1 MVSLN
6 FVRGGRL
13 VAGIL
18 LVAAFAPFVSAAE
31 PLPLTNH
38 KSGISVS
45 LSGSNGVD
53 WAVEMTYHDEEV
65 ADQILYV
72 KSSVNFS
79 LAHNAN
85 NTLEIDSASKLPH
98 VLGTTVP
105 NGAPNAAKSVT
116 RLTAT
121 SRPTPTAARAVRC
134 RPSPW
139 LMRRRSTSTR

>member
-1 MVSLN
+1 MNYPHLTHVRQLPMNVFLSLA
-6 FVRGGRL
+6 L
-13 VAGIL
+13 V
-18 LVAAFAPFVSAAE
+18 VAAAGWPAFGAA

-45 LSGSNGVD
+45 LSGGNGAD
-53 WAVEMTYHDEEV
+53 WAVEMTYHDEEI

-105 NGAPNAAKSVT
+105 EG
-116 RLTAT
+116 
-121 SRPTPTAARAVRC
+121 RAE
-134 RPSPW
+134 
-139 LMRRRSTSTR
+139 RRRNPLQD